1 MDSENYSK
9 NEIIDS
15 EEVGESLARRR
26 HLLPIWVK
34 IFIWIFLVFGVITL
48 PILLIASAGYSVYL
62 SAFGLSTTDALSLT
76 GLIILSIY
84 FTNGVV
90 AFMMWFE
97 KKRAIHIAQIVAVI
111 LFLFSAYMMF
121 FYHAGIRGFT
131 IRFELILLIPYLMFL
146 NRIRMKWERWD
157 GGVGLN

>member
-1 MDSENYSK
+1 MDSENFSE

-26 HLLPIWVK
+26 HLLPIWVR
-34 IFIWIFLVFGVITL
+34 IFIWIFLVFGVFTL
-48 PILLIASAGYSVYL
+48 PILLIASAGNGVYL
-62 SAFGLSTTDALSLT
+62 SAFGLSTTDAFSLT

-84 FTNGVV
+84 FANGVV

-97 KKRAIHIAQIVAVI
+97 KKKAIHVAQIVAVI

-121 FYHAGIRGFT
+121 FSHAGTIGFT
-131 IRFELILLIPYLMFL
+131 IRFELILVNPMPSCF
-146 NRIRMKWERWD
+146 
-157 GGVGLN
+157 